1 MGERSHDSPPRIK
14 SSPQNSK
21 NRAAANAP
29 TTSPP
34 PPTPMI
40 RARLAARITC
50 SRESGLEFIDQAKF
64 GSESWQSVPY
74 TTSRFLMHTEKHLIT
89 FQLQAKLRKRDLPQ
103 RSQSTQSFFFHTLH
117 LCAQC
122 LGREIPGNLLKP
134 RKRFRIATLKHKE
147 YFEGFPI
154 PAHFILISTGERNL
168 SCGKKRFVSEP
179 PRNVKFYAAGMKPLA
194 LRNSLTNASKPAG
207 SSMQQA

>member
-1 MGERSHDSPPRIK
+1 MAVRSVYHVSISHAYGKAPDHIPIA
-14 SSPQNSK
+14 SK
-21 NRAAANAP
+21 
-29 TTSPP
+29 
-34 PPTPMI
+34 
-40 RARLAARITC
+40 
-50 SRESGLEFIDQAKF
+50 
-64 GSESWQSVPY
+64 
-74 TTSRFLMHTEKHLIT
+74 TEKAGFTTEIAEYAEFFIHT
-89 FQLQAKLRKRDLPQ
+89 F
-103 RSQSTQSFFFHTLH
+103 H

-122 LGREIPGNLLKP
+122 LSREIPGNLLKP

-179 PRNVKFYAAGMKPLA
+179 RRNVKFYAAGMKPLA

>member
-1 MGERSHDSPPRIK
+1 TK
-14 SSPQNSK
+14 
-21 NRAAANAP
+21 
-29 TTSPP
+29 
-34 PPTPMI
+34 
-40 RARLAARITC
+40 
-50 SRESGLEFIDQAKF
+50 
-64 GSESWQSVPY
+64 
-74 TTSRFLMHTEKHLIT
+74 KHLIT

-103 RSQSTQSFFFHTLH
+103 RSQSTLSFFIHTLH

-122 LGREIPGNLLKP
+122 LSREIPGNLLKP

-179 PRNVKFYAAGMKPLA
+179 PQNVKIYATGMKPLA
-194 LRNSLTNASKPAG
+194 LRNSLTNASKPPG
-207 SSMQQA
+207 SSMQQAWPVLGRILWTAPGINDAVLFPAASELSYSPLMTSVGTFIEPRRGVMSVPPRARKIWAMDSPDSH